1 MPEKLIPEHVDPFRY
16 AEQALRL
23 SGVVNIATMSRL
35 SSMISANSG
44 QVVVD
49 FHFGIDE
56 QGITLLK
63 GHLQTELLLQCQRC
77 LEPYNYEIIVDFVL
91 GVASTYDE
99 AKGLP
104 ECYEPVLTKEG
115 HLALRE
121 LVEDEIIL
129 NLPLIP
135 KHERQNCKIALPVTD
150 SEVEE
155 GKVKSPFQ
163 VLELLKHK
171 QDK

>member
-1 MPEKLIPEHVDPFRY
+1 MSAKQIPEYIDPFRY
-16 AEQALRL
+16 AEQALQL
-23 SGVVNIATMSRL
+23 SGVVNLADMNRL
-35 SSMISANSG
+35 QPMINPSKEW
-44 QVVVD
+44 VVVELY
-49 FHFGIDE
+49 FGIDE
-56 QGITLLK
+56 QGLTFLQ
-63 GHLQTELLLQCQRC
+63 GHLQARLGLQCQRC
-77 LEPYNYEIIVDFVL
+77 MEPYNYEIITDFVL
-91 GVASTYDE
+91 GIVNTDDE
-99 AKGLP
+99 AKDLP

-121 LVEDEIIL
+121 LIEDEIIL
-129 NLPLIP
+129 NLPTIP